1 MTIQFDFEQFTRDYG
16 KKAGAATRAN
26 FAKKHSLQIAAYVV
40 SKCNVICSRLAG
52 AVAINEDNIC
62 VIAGVYS
69 KVESENREFI
79 LDKLE
84 NFLSALSGCK
94 TVEGRAAIKS
104 SNVYAT
110 NAKGEVLRYIVEPNA
125 LELLLPAPLAKQVKN
140 EDGTFSDVKPLP
152 PEKAKP
158 KKLGELYS
166 TKMVDFDGLLVTNAF
181 YDSMVKKLEGL
192 EKNIFKLTM
201 GVKKAAKNGEFE
213 LSPTLCHLDD
223 ILQAALNAGISEYL
237 QNDSLAILDKIFQQ
251 SAIALH
257 GKKRG
262 LGAEIQRYMSC
273 ILPCLTLKHKG
284 EGSSRVY
291 QWVTRRGADKSLH
304 VYGVESRLEGSNKKP
319 LTPFISLKNWFILE
333 CELKTLR
340 AAHNRAEKMAF
351 EEREKLYREALFEW
365 EKKAAELANHSWP
378 WKPLDFSLRAFLR
391 PAFLLARYLLVK
403 SEKSLLVD

>member
-1 MTIQFDFEQFTRDYG
+1 MTIQFNFERFTNDYG
-16 KKAGAATRAN
+16 KKAGPATRAN
-26 FAKKHSLQIAAYVV
+26 FAKKYSKQIAAHVV
-40 SKCNVICSRLAG
+40 SKCNVICKHLPN

-84 NFLSALSGCK
+84 TFLSALSGCK
-94 TVEGRAAIKS
+94 TVEGRATIRAA
-104 SNVYAT
+104 NVYA
-110 NAKGEVLRYIVEPNA
+110 KGETLRYIVEPKA
-125 LELLLPAPLAKQVKN
+125 LDLLLPAPQAKQVKN
-140 EDGTFSDVKPLP
+140 ENGDLIDVKPLP

-158 KKLGELYS
+158 KKLGAFYND
-166 TKMVDFDGLLVTNAF
+166 KIVDFGGLLVTNAF
-181 YDSMVKKLEGL
+181 YDSIVKKLEGL

-201 GVKKAAKNGEFE
+201 SVKKAAKNGEFE
-213 LSPTLCHLDD
+213 LSPTLSHLDD

-237 QNDSLAILDKIFQQ
+237 QNDSLAILNKMFQQ

-262 LGAEIQRYMSC
+262 LGAEIQRYMAC

-284 EGSSRVY
+284 EGSARTYEWHS
-291 QWVTRRGADKSLH
+291 RRGADKALH
-304 VYGVESRLEGSNKKP
+304 VYSVESRLSGSDKKP
-319 LTPFISLKNWFILE
+319 LTPFISIRNWFILE

-351 EEREKLYREALFEW
+351 EEREKLYKEALLAW
-365 EKKAAELANHSWP
+365 EKKAAELANHG
-378 WKPLDFSLRAFLR
+378 
-391 PAFLLARYLLVK
+391 
-403 SEKSLLVD
+403 